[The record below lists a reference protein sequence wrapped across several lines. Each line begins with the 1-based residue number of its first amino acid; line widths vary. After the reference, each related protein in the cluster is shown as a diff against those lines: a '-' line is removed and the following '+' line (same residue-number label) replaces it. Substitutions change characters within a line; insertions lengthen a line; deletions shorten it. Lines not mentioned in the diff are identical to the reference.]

1 MRIVRNQSPSTE
13 NYIVLEITQT
23 LLAEMLGVRCPTVT
37 NALREF
43 EKAGLVA
50 SAQRQIV
57 VLDRKALVQASCE
70 CYQLVRKRIAFH
82 LPKTYQ

>member
-23 LLAEMLGVRCPTVT
+23 LLAEMLGVRCATVT

-50 SAQRQIV
+50 SGQRQIV

-70 CYQLVRKRIAFH
+70 CYQAVNAQYKR
-82 LPKTYQ
+82 LLY